1 MSESSKKR
9 LLYVFTSAPY
19 SNATGQEGVDAVLMG
34 AAFEQEISV
43 LFLHDG
49 VFQLKGG
56 QNNTDSSI
64 KQYTKTFAAL
74 TDFDV
79 TAVYAN
85 EQSLLA
91 RGLTTEDCSI
101 ELEMLSNAE
110 TAALMRQQD
119 RVFTF

>member
-19 SNATGQEGVDAVLMG
+19 SNAIGQEGMDAVLMG

-49 VFQLKGG
+49 VFQLKRG
-56 QNNTDSSI
+56 QNSDDSAL
-64 KQYTKTFAAL
+64 KQYTKTFAAF
-74 TDFDV
+74 TDFEV
-79 TAVYAN
+79 TAVFAN
-85 EQSLLA
+85 EQSLVA
-91 RGLTTEDCSI
+91 RGLSPEDCSI
-101 ELEMLSNAE
+101 ELKVLTNAE
-110 TAALMRQQD
+110 TTALLQQQD